1 MAAVQSRVGGHAQ
14 GQRLGDRAHGGH
26 QIAPYNSEEMR
37 PQPTAHPASSRAG
50 AELFS
55 GTKIRGFLVQSTV
68 LGCKKEVSL
77 QRVVLREQE

>member
-50 AELFS
+50 AELETRAARPFPLTFN
-55 GTKIRGFLVQSTV
+55 GCCLVATSCPT
-68 LGCKKEVSL
+68 LL
-77 QRVVLREQE
+77 